1 MTDKLPKV
9 LVVMLE
15 NILDDHMLSSWQF
28 RGGPLYTQLTIR
40 FTHGEVA
47 DDMNEVKYRRIPPS
61 QILRD
66 KIHVK
71 AFSDKKEQYISKH
84 SENNHNVPA
93 KSSNPITQQLDDIL
107 NVDNGSFSVSNK
119 TTANENVTERCLHK
133 FNIAAAEADD
143 FSRPTYYQAEGI
155 ADQGDQHLTM
165 PGVKSDEEQE
175 RDGIKDSTVHTED
188 DLSSDDEV
196 FSCDGCGC
204 MMSGSPGTKWYR
216 CTECVDLDIC
226 ESCHK
231 KRLPHRAQVTN
242 KCIYMSPKH
251 G

>member
-1 MTDKLPKV
+1 M
-9 LVVMLE
+9 
-15 NILDDHMLSSWQF
+15 
-28 RGGPLYTQLTIR
+28 
-40 FTHGEVA
+40 
-47 DDMNEVKYRRIPPS
+47 
-61 QILRD
+61 
-66 KIHVK
+66 
-71 AFSDKKEQYISKH
+71 
-84 SENNHNVPA
+84 
-93 KSSNPITQQLDDIL
+93 
-107 NVDNGSFSVSNK
+107 
-119 TTANENVTERCLHK
+119 TERCLHE

-143 FSRPTYYQAEGI
+143 FSRPTYQAEAI

-175 RDGIKDSTVHTED
+175 RDGIKDSSVHTED

-231 KRLPHRAQVTN
+231 KDFHIEHRSQISAFTCPQNMDDAWCDACGKMFKVSDKKEILHQCQICEDYVLCSTCRSHSFH
-242 KCIYMSPKH
+242 KRHKESMLCVDVPTFLESC
-251 G
+251 